1 MEIVIKNLTI
11 EYTKQGK
18 EDGIPV
24 LLLHGWG
31 SSFDVYKGI
40 MASLS
45 DRCCLVALNFPG
57 CANSEIMKNP
67 WNLDDYCDLVV
78 EFIEKLGSAIYNLVK

>member
-1 MEIVIKNLTI
+1 MEIIIKNLKI
-11 EYTKQGK
+11 EYTVQGA

-40 MASLS
+40 MAALS
-45 DRCCLVALNFPG
+45 DRCYLVALNFG
-57 CANSEIMKNP
+57 TFTISRR
-67 WNLDDYCDLVV
+67 
-78 EFIEKLGSAIYNLVK
+78 S